1 MKILLLCNKLPY
13 PANDGSSIA
22 IAKMIEGL
30 VKANVQLTVLS
41 LNTKKHHKNPDD
53 IPVELRQK
61 VRFVIVDVDTN
72 PTIGNAL
79 TNFFERLP
87 FHVSRFYQKG
97 VEQKLEELLA
107 ETDFDIVQA
116 EGLFMMPYKRTVWA
130 KSKAK
135 VVLRAHNIEH
145 LIWQRTADE
154 HPLAV
159 TRSFLRMQ
167 VKKLKRYED
176 YCATKADA
184 IVPISPA
191 DQPYFETLNP
201 KTKTAVC
208 GTDGFK
214 NNDKIHPTRFF
225 HLGAMDWLPNK
236 LGVNWLLNE
245 VWPKVVA
252 VNPTLELHLAGRSM
266 DEKLAKL
273 KQTGVVVHGS
283 VTDAAAFRAN
293 HGTML
298 VPLLSGSGL
307 RIKIIE
313 GLAEGLPII
322 STTIGA
328 EGIAVTH
335 NENIVLADTAE
346 AFAEAILHL
355 ASTPGFGLQ
364 IGKNAATLAA
374 KNYQNS
380 TIINGLVQFYRQAW
394 HNS

>member
-22 IAKMIEGL
+22 IARMIEGL
-30 VKANVQLTVLS
+30 VAANVELTVLS
-41 LNTKKHHKNPDD
+41 LNTKKHFKNSND
-53 IPVELRQK
+53 IPEAIQQK
-61 VRFVIVDVDTN
+61 VHFEIVEVDTN
-72 PTIGNAL
+72 PTIGNAFINL
-79 TNFFERLP
+79 FERLP
-87 FHVSRFYQKG
+87 FHVSRFYQKA
-97 VEQKLEELLA
+97 VEQKLEALLK

-116 EGLFMMPYKRTVWA
+116 EGLFMMPYKRLVWA

-145 LIWQRTADE
+145 LIWQRTAEE
-154 HPLAV
+154 HPMAV

-176 YCATKADA
+176 YCAAKADA
-184 IVPISPA
+184 IIPISPA
-191 DQPYFETLNP
+191 DQPYFEAINP
-201 KTKTAVC
+201 NTHTAVC
-208 GTDGFK
+208 GTEVFHKHGK
-214 NNDKIHPTRFF
+214 YNPKRFF

-236 LGVNWLLNE
+236 LGVNWLLND
-245 VWPKVVA
+245 VWPKVMRQ
-252 VNPTLELHLAGRSM
+252 NPDLELHLAGRSM
-266 DEKLAKL
+266 DDKLAKH
-273 KQTGVVVHGS
+273 KQPGVFIHGA
-283 VTDAAAFRAN
+283 VADAVAFRAE

-313 GLAEGLPII
+313 GLSEGLPII

-328 EGIAVTH
+328 EGIKVTDTKD
-335 NENIVLADTAE
+335 ILLADTAE
-346 AFAEAILHL
+346 AFAAAILQMAADQSL
-355 ASTPGFGLQ
+355 SSQ

-380 TIINGLVQFYRQAW
+380 TIINNLVQFYAQTW

>member
-22 IAKMIEGL
+22 IARMIEGL
-30 VKANVQLTVLS
+30 VAANVELTVLS
-41 LNTKKHHKNPDD
+41 LNTKKHYKNSND
-53 IPVELRQK
+53 IPEAIQKK
-61 VRFVIVDVDTN
+61 VRFEIVEVDTN
-72 PTIGNAL
+72 PTIGNAFVNL
-79 TNFFERLP
+79 FERLP
-87 FHVSRFYQKG
+87 FHVSRFYQKD
-97 VEQKLEELLA
+97 VAQKLEALLA
-107 ETDFDIVQA
+107 ETEFDIVQA
-116 EGLFMMPYKRTVWA
+116 EGLFMMPYKRIVWE

-154 HPLAV
+154 HPMAV

-167 VKKLKRYED
+167 VKKLKRYEN
-176 YCATKADA
+176 YCAANADA
-184 IVPISPA
+184 VIPISPV
-191 DQPYFETLNP
+191 DQPFFQAINP
-201 KTKTAVC
+201 TTHTSVC
-208 GTDGFK
+208 GMDEFHKHGK
-214 NNDKIHPTRFF
+214 YHPMRFF

-236 LGVNWLLNE
+236 LGVNWLLKE
-245 VWPKVVA
+245 VWPKVISQSP
-252 VNPTLELHLAGRSM
+252 NLELHLAGRSM
-266 DEKLAKL
+266 DDKLVKN
-273 KQTGVVVHGS
+273 KQPGVFIHGA
-283 VTDAAAFRAN
+283 VDDAVAFRAE

-328 EGIAVTH
+328 EGIAVTDTKD
-335 NENIVLADTAE
+335 IMLADTAE
-346 AFAEAILHL
+346 AFANAILHMAKDQAL
-355 ASTPGFGLQ
+355 SSQ

-380 TIINGLVQFYRQAW
+380 TIIKDLVQFYSQTW